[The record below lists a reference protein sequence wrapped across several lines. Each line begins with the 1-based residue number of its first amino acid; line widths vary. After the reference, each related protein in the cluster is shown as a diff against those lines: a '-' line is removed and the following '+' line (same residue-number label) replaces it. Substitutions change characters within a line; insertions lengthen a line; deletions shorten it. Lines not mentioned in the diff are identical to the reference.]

1 VTADNLALCRDCGHD
16 FPTPPIERRCP
27 HCDSP
32 RIIEHAEL
40 SDLAVAHLDCDAFY
54 ATVEKRDDPSLA
66 QKPVLV
72 GGQERGVVMACCYIA
87 RRYGIR
93 SAMPMRRALERC
105 PHATIVKPNMNKYR
119 DVGREV
125 RRLMEETTPKVE
137 PISIDEAFLDLS
149 GLSVLRN
156 QFPAAIL
163 VRLIRRIEDE
173 IGITASVGLSY
184 NKSLAKIAS
193 DLDKPRGFSII
204 GRADAI
210 PFLTDKPVSM
220 LWGVGPSLESRLN
233 RDGVMRIGQLR
244 DIPERELIARYG
256 SIGKRLARLAIGQ
269 DGRAVQSGEAQR
281 SISSE
286 RTFSNDIRSAEE
298 LLEKLWPLC
307 EKVGDQLKKKNLVAG
322 TLTVK
327 LKTSR
332 FRLITRSR
340 KLTRPTHYGSD
351 LFDVAKPLVSKE
363 ADGRKF
369 RLIGIA
375 TKDLEQADD
384 ASHEDLFG
392 ATRRHETEDA
402 IDRVRARFGNDV
414 IKKGRSLLG

>member
-1 VTADNLALCRDCGHD
+1 MTDGQALCRDCGEG
-16 FPTPPIERRCP
+16 FPTPPVERRCP
-27 HCDSP
+27 QCDSP
-32 RIIEHAEL
+32 RIIEHREL
-40 SDLAVAHLDCDAFY
+40 GDLSVAHLDCDAFY

-66 QKPVLV
+66 NKPVVV
-72 GGQERGVVMACCYIA
+72 GGEKRGVVMACCYIA

-105 PHATIVKPNMNKYR
+105 PHATIVSPHMAKYKEASR
-119 DVGREV
+119 AV
-125 RRLMEETTPKVE
+125 RALMEDTTPKVE
-137 PISIDEAFLDLS
+137 PISIDEAFLDLA

-156 QFPAAIL
+156 MFPAALL
-163 VRLIRRIEDE
+163 VGLIRRIEE
-173 IGITASVGLSY
+173 EVGITASIGLSY

-220 LWGVGPSLESRLN
+220 LWGVGPSLEGRLN
-233 RDGVMRIGQLR
+233 RDGIMRIGQLR
-244 DIPERELIARYG
+244 DVPERELVARYG
-256 SIGKRLARLAIGQ
+256 TIGRRLARLAIGQ
-269 DGRAVQSGEAQR
+269 DGRAIQSGEVQR

-286 RTFSNDIRSAEE
+286 RTFNEDIRGRDE

-307 EKVGDQLKKKNLVAG
+307 EKVGDQLKNKNLVAG
-322 TLTVK
+322 TLILK

-340 KLTRPTHYGSD
+340 KLARPTHYGTD
-351 LFDVAKPLVSKE
+351 LFDVAKPLVSGE

-375 TKDLEQADD
+375 AKDLADAGEMD
-384 ASHEDLFG
+384 HGDLFG
-392 ATRRHETEDA
+392 TTREHATEEA
-402 IDRVRARFGNDV
+402 IDRVRERFGKDM
-414 IKKGRSLLG
+414 IKKGRSFSV

>member
-1 VTADNLALCRDCGHD
+1 MSDGQALCRDCGHD
-16 FPTPPIERRCP
+16 FPTPPVERRCP

-40 SDLAVAHLDCDAFY
+40 TDLSVAHLDCDAFY

-72 GGQERGVVMACCYIA
+72 GGKERGVVMACCYIA

-105 PHATIVKPNMNKYR
+105 PHATIVKPNMAKYR
-119 DVGREV
+119 DAGRAV
-125 RRLMEETTPKVE
+125 RALMEETTPKVE
-137 PISIDEAFLDLS
+137 PISIDEAFLDLA
-149 GLSVLRN
+149 GLSVLRG
-156 QFPAAIL
+156 QFPAGIL
-163 VRLIRRIEDE
+163 VRLIRRIEE
-173 IGITASVGLSY
+173 EVGITASIGLSY

-233 RDGVMRIGQLR
+233 RDGIMRIGQLR
-244 DIPERELIARYG
+244 DIPERELVARYG
-256 SIGKRLARLAIGQ
+256 SIGERLARLAIGQ
-269 DGRAVQSGEAQR
+269 DGRAVHSGEVQR

-286 RTFSNDIRSAEE
+286 RTFSGDIQDADQ

-307 EKVGDQLKKKNLVAG
+307 ETVGNQLKNKNLAAG
-322 TLTVK
+322 TLTLK

-340 KLTRPTHYGSD
+340 TLARPTQYGSD
-351 LFDVAKPLVSKE
+351 LFDVAKPLVSGE
-363 ADGRKF
+363 SDGRKF

-375 TKDLEQADD
+375 AKDLTQADEATHD
-384 ASHEDLFG
+384 DLFG
-392 ATRRHETEDA
+392 PTRRHATEEA
-402 IDRVRARFGNDV
+402 MDRVRERFGKDV
-414 IKKGRSLLG
+414 IKKGRSFSS

>member
-1 VTADNLALCRDCGHD
+1 MTDGQALCRAC
-16 FPTPPIERRCP
+16 RCP
-27 HCDSP
+27 RCDSP
-32 RIIEHAEL
+32 KVIEHKEL
-40 SDLAVAHLDCDAFY
+40 RDLSVAHLDCDAFY
-54 ATVEKRDDPSLA
+54 ATVEKRDDPTLA

-72 GGQERGVVMACCYIA
+72 GGEKRGVVMACCYIA

-105 PHATIVKPNMNKYR
+105 PHAIVVSPNMAKYR
-119 DVGREV
+119 EAGLAV
-125 RRLMEETTPKVE
+125 RALMEEPTPRVE
-137 PISIDEAFLDLS
+137 PISIDEAFLDLA
-149 GLSVLRN
+149 GLNVLRN
-156 QFPAAIL
+156 MFPAAIL
-163 VRLIRRIEDE
+163 AHLVRRIENE
-173 IGITASVGLSY
+173 IGITASIGLSY

-233 RDGVMRIGQLR
+233 RDGIMRVGQLR
-244 DIPERELIARYG
+244 DVPERELVARYG
-256 SIGKRLARLAIGQ
+256 TIGSRLARLAIGQ
-269 DGRAVQSGEAQR
+269 DGRGVHKGEIQR

-286 RTFSNDIRSAEE
+286 RTFSDDIQNDAA

-307 EKVGDQLKKKNLVAG
+307 EKVGEQLKRKKLVAG
-322 TLTVK
+322 TVVLK

-340 KLTRPTHYGSD
+340 KLARPTEYGTD
-351 LFDVAKPLVSKE
+351 LFDVAKPLVCDE
-363 ADGRKF
+363 ANGRKF

-375 TKDLEQADD
+375 AKDLTD
-384 ASHEDLFG
+384 AGELDHSDLFG
-392 ATRRHETEDA
+392 QSREHATEEA
-402 IDRVRARFGNDV
+402 MDRVRQRFGKEV
-414 IKKGRSLLG
+414 IKKGRSFSV

>member
-1 VTADNLALCRDCGHD
+1 MT
-16 FPTPPIERRCP
+16 
-27 HCDSP
+27 
-32 RIIEHAEL
+32 
-40 SDLAVAHLDCDAFY
+40 
-54 ATVEKRDDPSLA
+54 
-66 QKPVLV
+66 
-72 GGQERGVVMACCYIA
+72 
-87 RRYGIR
+87 
-93 SAMPMRRALERC
+93 
-105 PHATIVKPNMNKYR
+105 KYR
-119 DVGREV
+119 DVGRDV

-137 PISIDEAFLDLS
+137 PISIDEAFLDLA
-149 GLSVLRN
+149 GLSVLRS

-163 VRLIRRIEDE
+163 VRLIKRIEDE
-173 IGITASVGLSY
+173 IGITASIGLSY

-220 LWGVGPSLESRLN
+220 LWGVGPSLENRLN

-244 DIPERELIARYG
+244 DIPERELVARYG
-256 SIGKRLARLAIGQ
+256 SIGRRLARLAIGQ
-269 DGRAVQSGEAQR
+269 DGRAVQSGETQR

-286 RTFSNDIRSAEE
+286 RTFSNDIRGADV

-307 EKVGDQLKKKNLVAG
+307 EKVGEQLKKKNLVAG

-340 KLTRPTHYGSD
+340 KLARPTQYGSD
-351 LFDVAKPLVSKE
+351 LFDVARPLVESE

-369 RLIGIA
+369 RLIGVA
-375 TKDLEQADD
+375 TKDLTQADE
-384 ASHEDLFG
+384 AMPEDLFG
-392 ATRRHETEDA
+392 TTQRHATEDA
-402 IDRVRARFGNDV
+402 MDRVRARFGKDV
-414 IKKGRSLLG
+414 IKKGRSLSS